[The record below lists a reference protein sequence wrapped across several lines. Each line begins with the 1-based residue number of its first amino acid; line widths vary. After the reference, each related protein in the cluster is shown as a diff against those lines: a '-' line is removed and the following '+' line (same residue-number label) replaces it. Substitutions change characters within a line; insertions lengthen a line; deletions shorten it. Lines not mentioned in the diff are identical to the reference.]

1 VRFGP
6 GLGLAAAP
14 ALGRRRAAGRIVPPG
29 LIPDP
34 QARFDDQ
41 AGWML
46 DGGFT
51 PVPGA
56 IAKTDFSAAGTAGY
70 DAAVP
75 AGDVWVAYTLTG
87 ATSGSIGA
95 QLGGPYRA
103 SPFVGKADAQHV
115 ARFSTVGHTRVR
127 LNATAEFDGTVEDVQ
142 ALDMTAL
149 LAQPS
154 DIYIAAGQ
162 SLIAAESKST
172 PVDPD
177 QDYWVPRCLYV
188 PGYSNGAYGS
198 IDGTVAAC
206 AGPLQMLQASQGV
219 SPALSFARR
228 IERATPTGRTVLILA
243 CAMGGTRL
251 VGDDAEW
258 NPGGSV
264 GDGGTLYQ
272 RMVQMAQAAAA
283 RTPGS
288 RVCGLIW
295 GQGESDRSSTMDT
308 TYPPAFQAM
317 ISALRGDVAEPS
329 LPVILMGPMPDDVTP
344 HQPIFLQTQARLDQD
359 SGHATATPGVHY
371 VARPTGF
378 MSDDGTHPVP
388 EGNRVAGLLGAERFI
403 AEGYL

>member
-1 VRFGP
+1 
-6 GLGLAAAP
+6 
-14 ALGRRRAAGRIVPPG
+14 
-29 LIPDP
+29 
-34 QARFDDQ
+34 
-41 AGWML
+41 ML
-46 DGGFT
+46 EGGFT

-56 IAKTDFSAAGTAGY
+56 IAKTDFSSAGTAGF
-70 DAAVP
+70 DTAVP

-103 SPFVGKADAQHV
+103 SPFVGKTDAQHV

-127 LNATAEFDGTVEDVQ
+127 LNATATFDGTIEDVQ
-142 ALDMTAL
+142 AVDMTAL

-162 SLIAAESKST
+162 SLIAAESKSV
-172 PVDPD
+172 PVDPGK
-177 QDYWVPRCLYV
+177 DYWVPRCLYL
-188 PGYSNGAYGS
+188 PGFTNSAYGS
-198 IDGTVAAC
+198 VDGTVAAC

-228 IERATPTGRTVLILA
+228 IEQATPPGRTVLIVA

-258 NPGGSV
+258 NPAGSV
-264 GDGGTLYQ
+264 NDGGTLYQ
-272 RMVQMAQAAAA
+272 RMVEMAQDAVA

-308 TYPPAFQAM
+308 AYPPAFQAM
-317 ISALRGDVAEPS
+317 LSALRSDLGEPS
-329 LPVILMGPMPDDVTP
+329 LPVILLGPMPDDVSA
-344 HQPIFLQTQARLDQD
+344 HQLVFLQTQARLDQD

-371 VARPTGF
+371 VARPAGF
-378 MSDDGTHPVP
+378 MSEDGTHPEP